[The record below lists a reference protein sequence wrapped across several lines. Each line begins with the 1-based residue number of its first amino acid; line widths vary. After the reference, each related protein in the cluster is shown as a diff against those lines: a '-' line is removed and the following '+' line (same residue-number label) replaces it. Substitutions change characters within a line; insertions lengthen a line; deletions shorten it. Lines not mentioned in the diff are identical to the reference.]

1 MPTALALSA
10 PTMTKIRAQLGTP
23 TVFLISLAV
32 LVSIW
37 HFCSVAGWLP
47 AYVVP
52 PPTAVALKIIATFET
67 MIGHA
72 SITLLEIAGGFVL
85 ATIGAVVLAVLV
97 VFSKPVERVAYP
109 WLVVLQVIPKVALGP
124 LLVLWL
130 GFGYFPKVLMAFLLA
145 FFPIM
150 VATIIGLRSLEAN
163 SINLMRSM
171 GASRLQVFWYMQL
184 PTALPQL
191 FGSLKVGMTLAVVG
205 ALVGE
210 FVGGNQGLGYV
221 LVVANGSLDSELL
234 FVSLIWISVLSLA
247 LYGAVAYCEKSLV
260 SWHVSVRNGMAFPTV

>member
-1 MPTALALSA
+1 MNTALVLSA
-10 PTMTKIRAQLGTP
+10 PTLSRLKAKLETP
-23 TVFLISLAV
+23 AVFLISLAA
-32 LVSIW
+32 LVAIW
-37 HFCSVAGWLP
+37 HVSSALELLP
-47 AYVVP
+47 TYVVP
-52 PPTAVALKIIATFET
+52 PPIAVAKKLASTFPT

-72 SITLLEIAGGFVL
+72 AITLFEIVAGFAL
-85 ATIGAVVLAVLV
+85 ATIGAVTLAVLV
-97 VFSKPVERVAYP
+97 VFWRPIERVAYP

-163 SINLMRSM
+163 SVNLMRSM
-171 GASRLQVFWYMQL
+171 GASRLQIFRYMQL

-191 FGSLKVGMTLAVVG
+191 FGSLKVAMTLAVVG

-234 FVSLIWISVLSLA
+234 FVSLVWISILSLA
-247 LYGAVAYCEKSLV
+247 LYGCVAYCEKSLV
-260 SWHVSVRNGMAFPTV
+260 AWHVSVRNAPGSLTV